1 MRWFPLFL
9 DLKGRK
15 VVVVGGGTIAER
27 KIDLFQSAG
36 PAIAIF
42 SPTVTPS
49 LAARVAEGQFTWE
62 ARAFAESDVIGA
74 SVVVAATDDP
84 DVNRRVADAATA
96 RGIPVNVVDD
106 LELSTGIL
114 PAIVDRS
121 PLVIAVST
129 EGSAPAFARYVRARI
144 ESAIDESF
152 GDLASFLR
160 RVRDRIKQRCP
171 DLTQRR
177 RFSAALLE
185 GAVPDAL
192 RRRRPMEAEVAFE
205 RALMGS
211 TASGGRVDLVGA
223 GPGDPG
229 LLTLNALRAL
239 QAADVVLHDRLVS
252 AEVLALSRREAE
264 LIPVG
269 KAAGFHSVPQDE
281 INALLVEH
289 ARAGRRVVRL
299 KGGDPFVFGRGGEE
313 IEVLAA
319 HGIAYRV
326 VPGVTAAV
334 ACGAYA
340 GIPLTH
346 RDHARG
352 VRLVTA
358 HCQSALDAVDWASL
372 ARERDTLAIYMG
384 VGSVQRVEAELLAH
398 GQSPT
403 TPVAFVENG
412 TRADQRVIVG
422 TLRGSAALAAE
433 AAVKSP
439 ALLII
444 GAVAALAPTLSWFGD
459 APIQAVYPADANR
472 LTA

>member
-1 MRWFPLFL
+1 M
-9 DLKGRK
+9 
-15 VVVVGGGTIAER
+15 
-27 KIDLFQSAG
+27 
-36 PAIAIF
+36 
-42 SPTVTPS
+42 
-49 LAARVAEGQFTWE
+49 
-62 ARAFAESDVIGA
+62 
-74 SVVVAATDDP
+74 
-84 DVNRRVADAATA
+84 
-96 RGIPVNVVDD
+96 
-106 LELSTGIL
+106 
-114 PAIVDRS
+114 
-121 PLVIAVST
+121 
-129 EGSAPAFARYVRARI
+129 
-144 ESAIDESF
+144 
-152 GDLASFLR
+152 
-160 RVRDRIKQRCP
+160 
-171 DLTQRR
+171 
-177 RFSAALLE
+177 
-185 GAVPDAL
+185 
-192 RRRRPMEAEVAFE
+192 
-205 RALMGS
+205 
-211 TASGGRVDLVGA
+211 
-223 GPGDPG
+223 
-229 LLTLNALRAL
+229 
-239 QAADVVLHDRLVS
+239 
-252 AEVLALSRREAE
+252 
-264 LIPVG
+264 
-269 KAAGFHSVPQDE
+269 
-281 INALLVEH
+281 
-289 ARAGRRVVRL
+289 
-299 KGGDPFVFGRGGEE
+299 
-313 IEVLAA
+313 
-319 HGIAYRV
+319 